1 MLTWYELPKP
11 NGAQTGEAE
20 ESAVKERPILQ
31 FIEDER
37 PQQNEADDDREANED
52 RDANLWLIQRMVAV
66 AAGVILFGVLASQLV
81 DVVEL
86 RVDVRKSVVLFAL
99 LILPALLGEFAVE
112 AAEVVGQS
120 FSYDGEVDEHQRNAN
135 KSVEDGG
142 DATPESFG

>member
-52 RDANLWLIQRMVAV
+52 RDANLWLIQ
-66 AAGVILFGVLASQLV
+66 
-81 DVVEL
+81 
-86 RVDVRKSVVLFAL
+86 
-99 LILPALLGEFAVE
+99 
-112 AAEVVGQS
+112 
-120 FSYDGEVDEHQRNAN
+120 
-135 KSVEDGG
+135 
-142 DATPESFG
+142 